1 MAVLFHGSFGLN
13 RSHMAGVLNH
23 ALKNPK
29 LKDKELAKPFNYGG
43 PFAMRYRSWLHKCGM
58 TEMGL
63 PIKLT
68 ERGAIVH
75 AKDPSLDSLSAQWF
89 LQHELVQDPERAEAW
104 HFFAEEFLPKHESFT
119 ADDLLDGLTGKLRYH
134 SEMHFG
140 PGSKLNKTILRKILE
155 CYTSDHG
162 LGQLG
167 LLRKD
172 GKEYLRGKPVKKV
185 GPWKTTDALAKA
197 FK

>member
-13 RSHMAGVLNH
+13 RAHMSGILKR
-23 ALKNPK
+23 ALDNPGM
-29 LKDKELAKPFNYGG
+29 KDKELAEPFGYGG
-43 PFAMRYRSWLHKCGM
+43 PFAMRYRSWLHKAGM
-58 TEMGL
+58 SEMGM

-68 ERGAIVH
+68 ERGKIVFE
-75 AKDPSLDSLSAQWF
+75 KDPKLESLAAQWF
-89 LQHELVQDPERAEAW
+89 LQHELVTDPERAEAW
-104 HFFAEEFLPKHESFT
+104 HFFAVEFLPKHETFT
-119 ADDLLDGLTGKLRYH
+119 PDDLLDGLTEKLRYH

-167 LLRKD
+167 LLKKD
-172 GKEYLRGKPVKKV
+172 GKQYVRGNSVKQL
-185 GPWKTTDALAKA
+185 GPWKTTASLAKA
-197 FK
+197 FS